1 MNTKGEIIA
10 RELTQ
15 RYKTDRPT
23 THHIHCEFNRDANYL
38 FLAASARK
46 RRTKF
51 TVVDIQPIDSDTV
64 VSMWVDIDPN
74 TIRRHHFKMDLQPQ
88 LGVFKIHFSDES
100 FLYCARY
107 VEGEGDIGDIF
118 QITVAEQSV
127 WHNWLK
133 LVYSEQKRR
142 TAIPKGISN
151 VRWTHHEGTVYTK
164 IKRIATFPAIHPE
177 FESLKADISF
187 FFAHVEQFTRYDQ
200 PGVRKALLVGPPGT
214 GKTSMCLELARDL
227 SDTMPVIFST
237 DIKACAAHLQIAAR
251 QGKATLAVLEDAD
264 SSLHEA
270 SSDVLNFLDGIN
282 QPSNTAGSFVL
293 MTTNFPERIEP
304 RILQRPGRID
314 RVYQVGELND
324 MHALRC
330 ARLYFPEDLD
340 IADAAL
346 MQVVTGLTGAQIKE
360 LAQSSISYAVSSCQ
374 SLTMDLIQAVK
385 ARIAEDLRQIYKY
398 ADTQSPMTTQHNIG
412 FVTSKNGRYRRPY
425 PDDFSYASPEE
436 KLPF

>member
-1 MNTKGEIIA
+1 MKTKGDIIA
-10 RELTQ
+10 QELTQ
-15 RYKTDRPT
+15 RYKADRPNT
-23 THHIHCEFNRDANYL
+23 DQVHCEFNRNANYL

-51 TVVDIQPIDSDTV
+51 TVTDLQPIDNDLIV
-64 VSMWVDIDPN
+64 PMWVDIDAD
-74 TIRRHHFKMDLQPQ
+74 TMRRQYFKMDMEPQ
-88 LGVFKIHFSDES
+88 LGMFKIHFSDGS

-107 VEGEGDIGDIF
+107 VEGEGDINDIF

-151 VRWTHHEGTVYTK
+151 VLWTPHEGTVYTK

-177 FESLKADISF
+177 FETLKADIAF
-187 FFAHVEQFTRYDQ
+187 FFDHVDQFTRYDQ

-214 GKTSMCLELARDL
+214 GKTSMCMELARDL
-227 SDTMPVIFST
+227 SETMPVVFST
-237 DIKACAAHLQIAAR
+237 DIKACASHLQIAAR

-264 SSLHEA
+264 STLHEA
-270 SSDVLNFLDGIN
+270 SSAVLNFLDGIN
-282 QPSNTAGSFVL
+282 QPSNSAGSFVL

-314 RVYQVGELND
+314 RVYQIGELKD

-330 ARLYFPEDLD
+330 AQLYFPEDLE
-340 IADAAL
+340 IADVAL
-346 MQVVTGLTGAQIKE
+346 MQTVNGLTGAQIKE

-374 SLTMDLIQAVK
+374 PLTIDLIQMVK

-398 ADTQSPMTTQHNIG
+398 ADAHSPMTTRRDIG
-412 FVTSKNGRYRRPY
+412 FVRQNGRYRRY
-425 PDDFSYASPEE
+425 DDFSYTDPDDDI
-436 KLPF
+436 PY